1 MAKVTIN
8 NNLRARAA
16 DTPEGTDNQVSIET
30 RALLS
35 QTRDLALYN
44 RVIQLQNV
52 VAAMLESV
60 GNAAAI
66 RTAGI
71 AAAAAAFPQDQT
83 ADSSTHFPN
92 TTLNNRRL
100 RDVIENYKSEVA
112 AGDHDNPP
120 GP

>member
-30 RALLS
+30 RAMLS

-52 VAAMLESV
+52 VAALLE
-60 GNAAAI
+60 GGPWGAAKAD
-66 RTAGI
+66 AI
-71 AAAAAAFPQDQT
+71 AAAAVAFPQEQT

-100 RDVIENYKSEVA
+100 RDVIDKYKSEVA